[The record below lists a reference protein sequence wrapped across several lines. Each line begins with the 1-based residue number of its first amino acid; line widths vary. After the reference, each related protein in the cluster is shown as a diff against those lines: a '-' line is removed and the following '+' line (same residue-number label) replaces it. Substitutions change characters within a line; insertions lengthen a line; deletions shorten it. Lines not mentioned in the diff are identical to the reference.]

1 MSKSLGNFFTIRDVL
16 NHYNA
21 EAVRYFLLT
30 AHYRSQLNYSEENLL
45 NLAQGALER
54 LYTALRGNRSKYG
67 CFGGENFVEAFREAM
82 DDDFNTP
89 NALSVPFEMAREIN
103 KLKTEDTEKPMV
115 LLRVYVN

>member
-30 AHYRSQLNYSEENLL
+30 AHYRSQLNYSEENL

-54 LYTALRGNRSKYG
+54 LYNRFTWHRSKYG
-67 CFGGENFVEAFREAM
+67 CFWR
-82 DDDFNTP
+82 
-89 NALSVPFEMAREIN
+89 
-103 KLKTEDTEKPMV
+103 
-115 LLRVYVN
+115 